1 MKKLI
6 VGVLTAAT
14 LVVSAP
20 AMAGGGHHH
29 HGGGI
34 VSTNTWV
41 GPLVGGMVLGAII
54 QAQRPV
60 YAAPPVV
67 IYQQQ
72 PQVIYQ
78 QPQIIYQ
85 QPVYVPQQYCQPHS
99 EVINGVLVQGQYCYT
114 R

>member
-1 MKKLI
+1 MRKII

-14 LVVSAP
+14 LAVSAP
-20 AMAGGGHHH
+20 AMA
-29 HGGGI
+29 HGPGGI
-34 VSTNTWV
+34 ASTNTWV

-60 YAAPPVV
+60 YVAPPVV
-67 IYQQQ
+67 VYQPQ